1 MLIRLIY
8 ASIALDGVDLTNS
21 SAFCCKGKLTITTG
35 DLTGMQA
42 LEGSRDQVDELYA
55 WLIRAPRHN
64 SITMLGY
71 KKIEARHWSSWS
83 MVFAAPN
90 FDNRALF
97 LNYSLQ
103 GTFKS

>member
-8 ASIALDGVDLTNS
+8 ASTNQHGVDLTNS
-21 SAFCCKGKLTITTG
+21 SAFCGKRKLIITTG

-71 KKIEARHWSSWS
+71 KEIEARHWSSWS

-90 FDNRALF
+90 LDNHALF
-97 LNYSLQ
+97 LNYLQ
-103 GTFKS
+103 QSTFNS

>member
-1 MLIRLIY
+1 
-8 ASIALDGVDLTNS
+8 
-21 SAFCCKGKLTITTG
+21 
-35 DLTGMQA
+35 MQA
-42 LEGSRDQVDELYA
+42 LEVSRDQVDELYA

-71 KKIEARHWSSWS
+71 KEIEARHWSSWS

-103 GTFKS
+103 GTFKSKGMKAEATEKMLMELACTCTAMTS